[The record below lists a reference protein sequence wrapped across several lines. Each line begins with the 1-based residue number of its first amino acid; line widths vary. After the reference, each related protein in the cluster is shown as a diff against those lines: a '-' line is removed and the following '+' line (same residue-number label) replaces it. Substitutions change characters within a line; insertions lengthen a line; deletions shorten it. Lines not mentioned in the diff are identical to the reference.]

1 MPSDLCGG
9 VEQGEDRN
17 STLRSSLTC
26 PCLLPS
32 IPMLPVAVRLRAGII
47 ARIPRLQKL
56 PLVFNTYEVST
67 TVGEHSIVH
76 IAIFKKDR
84 QQASTKIHSVNA

>member
-17 STLRSSLTC
+17 STLRSSLTY

-32 IPMLPVAVRLRAGII
+32 IPMLPVAVRPRAEII

-56 PLVFNTYEVST
+56 PLVFQTYEVST
-67 TVGEHSIVH
+67 TAREHSIVH
-76 IAIFKKDR
+76 IAIFYS
-84 QQASTKIHSVNA
+84 QQSYTVA